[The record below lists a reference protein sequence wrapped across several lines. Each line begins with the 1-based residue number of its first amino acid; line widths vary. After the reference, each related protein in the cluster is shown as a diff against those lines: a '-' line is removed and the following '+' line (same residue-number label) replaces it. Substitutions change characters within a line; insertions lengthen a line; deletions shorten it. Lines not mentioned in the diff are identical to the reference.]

1 METGFKRRNLKIL
14 GSLLIAAVVG
24 TLLSGVL
31 KQCTSSNCTVKRSQV
46 LGNKAM
52 SKAQS
57 VLKNVSSVPKILH
70 QVFASERVYANYLPF
85 VNSCLSRNPDW
96 QYYLW
101 TDKTAEKLI
110 VDRYPEF
117 LAKYK
122 QYTDNLEKADSIR
135 YIVLH
140 HMGGIYLDMDVE
152 CIRPFFPAL
161 EGIQAFLD
169 QERPEQTNIGLAQRY
184 SAMNSAMGARP
195 GHPFFRHVIDQLQ
208 AGTRVGEALR
218 TTGPLA
224 LTSALES
231 YRRVGA
237 AAGVKLL
244 DPKVFSPLMVD
255 MNKWKKRCRGLLLSA
270 KWSSSSRWS
279 LQQRGCVQLQAKGW
293 RADDS
298 NGSTIGLHRFLHLG
312 YDWIAGKQRLPP
324 ISLTKAFPGRV
335 KFYGGSA

>member
-1 METGFKRRNLKIL
+1 
-14 GSLLIAAVVG
+14 
-24 TLLSGVL
+24 
-31 KQCTSSNCTVKRSQV
+31 
-46 LGNKAM
+46 M

-195 GHPFFRHVIDQLQ
+195 GHPFFRHVIDQLR

-255 MNKWKKRCRGLLLSA
+255 MNKWKKRCRRLHNFNFIASFVRQVVELF
-270 KWSSSSRWS
+270 S
-279 LQQRGCVQLQAKGW
+279 LVAAAARLRPAPGQGVARGRQQRQHYRAAPLPAPRLRLDRRQAATAARQPDEGLSGQSEILRRVCV
-293 RADDS
+293 R
-298 NGSTIGLHRFLHLG
+298 
-312 YDWIAGKQRLPP
+312 RL
-324 ISLTKAFPGRV
+324 SQT
-335 KFYGGSA
+335 